1 MDNKRFYGGWD
12 SAINTLGAGAV
23 SGGATGDAAS
33 ITNYTCTFN
42 STSQASVSFDVEW
55 NAGAQAQIDSNYFSI
70 YFTTQNHLL
79 GYSDSDK
86 VTLQVFKGLGINN
99 ILLDPITVGTI
110 PNSLLALIKTFQLV

>member
-1 MDNKRFYGGWD
+1 METQTFLRD

-23 SGGATGDAAS
+23 SGVATGDAAS

-70 YFTTQNHLL
+70 YFITQNHLL

-86 VTLQVFKGLGINN
+86 VNIYKYLKGLGINN
-99 ILLDPITVGTI
+99 ILLDPITVGHT
-110 PNSLLALIKTFQLV
+110 SHY